1 MERYNKYLVLKIS
14 DIEKYLSDDKQL
26 KLDALATCIRL
37 GRLNDGKHDQQ
48 YVCIAADWPMYEQV
62 WSMVESFVDGKPNE
76 IEQLTARVRELEE
89 ENASLKRD
97 AEQWRAYQK
106 RKQDLLDRGFL
117 RSPLR
122 EEAELNPAMTQRE
135 K

>member
-1 MERYNKYLVLKIS
+1 MSQIS
-14 DIEKYLSDDKQL
+14 SS
-26 KLDALATCIRL
+26 
-37 GRLNDGKHDQQ
+37 
-48 YVCIAADWPMYEQV
+48 YVT
-62 WSMVESFVDGKPNE
+62 G
-76 IEQLTARVRELEE
+76 LEE
-89 ENASLKRD
+89 YINELRNQVSSLKAELREICTALDDAACDLVPTAVECIKKLKAENESLKRD

-122 EEAELNPAMTQRE
+122 EEAELNPAMAQGE

>member
-1 MERYNKYLVLKIS
+1 MSGYT
-14 DIEKYLSDDKQL
+14 DITLLQYELEKL
-26 KLDALATCIRL
+26 R
-37 GRLNDGKHDQQ
+37 
-48 YVCIAADWPMYEQV
+48 
-62 WSMVESFVDGKPNE
+62 
-76 IEQLTARVRELEE
+76 ARVAELEE
-89 ENASLKRD
+89 RRCEVCGYAEHHREHTGCLRKQVSSLKAELREICAAIDDPAGDLTLTTVECIKKLKAENESLKRD

-122 EEAELNPAMTQRE
+122 EEAELNPAMAQGE

>member
-1 MERYNKYLVLKIS
+1 MSGYTEI
-14 DIEKYLSDDKQL
+14 
-26 KLDALATCIRL
+26 ALL
-37 GRLNDGKHDQQ
+37 Q
-48 YVCIAADWPMYEQV
+48 Y
-62 WSMVESFVDGKPNE
+62 
-76 IEQLTARVRELEE
+76 ELEKLRAELAALKE
-89 ENASLKRD
+89 ENESLKRD

-122 EEAELNPAMTQRE
+122 EEAELNPAIAKGE